1 MADIDCNGEMTN
13 FHRDNV
19 TLSNKQQGEMRTRRD
34 AGRKRLENGLN
45 EAEKPQPREVRSQGS
60 YQMRTMVQDDDND
73 YDIDDG
79 AYFASDDLKDDS
91 GTALTPKAAR
101 QRVCD
106 ALVWD
111 GRLKQEATVKR
122 NCVRQVYAAGYH
134 IDVPV
139 YRIVTSKDGNGDQVE
154 HFELASGDEWTR
166 SDARAVTR
174 WFNNL
179 VGELNAGESDGSQM
193 RRVTKLT
200 KKFARR
206 AGWKNKTTSGICIT
220 KLVVDHF
227 QYSADRDDKS
237 LRETWKAID
246 RKLQKSTEID
256 HPVLSAKLAQAGDAE
271 VTFFRDCLSSAL
283 KTLEVLDQSDCS
295 RKQAREAWDD
305 VFDTDFFTK
314 QPDKNGDDDDNG
326 GGNGGSGGGGK
337 GSAIAVT
344 SVGTARRNDGGGRF
358 G

>member
-1 MADIDCNGEMTN
+1 MADIDCHSEMTG

-19 TLSNKQQGEMRTRRD
+19 TLSSKQQSEMRTRRD
-34 AGRKRLENGLN
+34 AGRTRLEKGLN
-45 EAEKPQPREVRSQGS
+45 EAKKPQPKEVRSQGS

-79 AYFASDDLKDDS
+79 AYFASDDLNDDA
-91 GTALTPKAAR
+91 GVALTPLAAR

-134 IDVPV
+134 IDIPV
-139 YRIVTSKDGNGDQVE
+139 YRIVTTTDENDEPVE
-154 HFELASGDEWTR
+154 HYELASGDEWTR
-166 SDARAVTR
+166 ADARAVTR
-174 WFNNL
+174 WFNGL

-193 RRVTKLT
+193 RRITKLT

-206 AGWKNKTTSGICIT
+206 AGWKNKMTSGICIT

-227 QYSADRDDKS
+227 RSSADRDDKA

-246 RKLQKSTEID
+246 KKLQKSTEID
-256 HPVLSAKLAQAGDAE
+256 HPVLDTKLASAGDDA

-283 KTLEVLDQSDCS
+283 KTLELLDKSDCT
-295 RKQAREAWDD
+295 RKQAREAWDN
-305 VFDTDFFTK
+305 VFDTDYFTE
-314 QPDKNGDDDDNG
+314 QPDNNGDD
-326 GGNGGSGGGGK
+326 SGGK
-337 GSAIAVT
+337 GSAMKVT
-344 SVGTARRNDGGGRF
+344 SVETARRNDGGGRF

>member
-1 MADIDCNGEMTN
+1 MADVNCHSEMKG
-13 FHRDNV
+13 FHSEKV
-19 TLSNKQQGEMRTRRD
+19 TLSNKQQAEMRKRRN
-34 AGRKRLENGLN
+34 AGRTRLENGLN
-45 EAEKPQPREVRSQGS
+45 EAKRPKPKEIRSQGS

-79 AYFASDDLKDDS
+79 AYFAFADLKDDAD
-91 GTALTPKAAR
+91 TALTPLAAR

-106 ALVWD
+106 ALTWD

-134 IDVPV
+134 IDIPV
-139 YRIVTSKDGNGDQVE
+139 YRVVTTKDENDNLVDQY
-154 HFELASGDEWTR
+154 ELASGDEWIC

-179 VGELNAGESDGSQM
+179 VGELNSGESDGSQM

-206 AGWKNKTTSGICIT
+206 ANWKNKIASGICIT

-227 QYSADRDDKS
+227 AAISNRDDRA
-237 LRETWKAID
+237 LRETWKAISA
-246 RKLQKSTEID
+246 KLQSSTKIT
-256 HPVLSAKLAQAGDAE
+256 HPVLDNMLALEGDKE
-271 VTFFRDCLSSAL
+271 VTFFRDCLNNAI
-283 KTLEVLDQSDCS
+283 KTLEALDSSDCT
-295 RKQAREAWDD
+295 RKQAQEAWND
-305 VFDTDFFTK
+305 VFDTDFFTSV
-314 QPDKNGDDDDNG
+314 PDGSGDDG
-326 GGNGGSGGGGK
+326 GEAL
-337 GSAIAVT
+337 AIKVT
-344 SVGTARRNDGGGRF
+344 SGGTARRNDGGGRF

>member
-1 MADIDCNGEMTN
+1 MADIDCHSEMTN
-13 FHRDNV
+13 FHRDIV

-34 AGRKRLENGLN
+34 AGRTRLENGLN
-45 EAEKPQPREVRSQGS
+45 EAKKPQPKEVQSQGS
-60 YQMRTMVQDDDND
+60 YQMRTMVQDDAND

-79 AYFASDDLKDDS
+79 AYFASDDLKDDA
-91 GTALTPKAAR
+91 GIALTPKGAR

-106 ALVWD
+106 ALSWD
-111 GRLKQEATVKR
+111 GRLKYEATVKQ

-134 IDVPV
+134 IDIPV
-139 YRIVTSKDGNGDQVE
+139 YRIVTTKNENNEPLD
-154 HFELASGDEWTR
+154 HYELASGDEWTR

-174 WFNNL
+174 WFNGL

-206 AGWKNKTTSGICIT
+206 AGWKDKTTSGICIT

-227 QYSADRDDKS
+227 QYSADRDDKA

-246 RKLQKSTEID
+246 KKLQPSTEID
-256 HPVLSAKLAQAGDAE
+256 HPVLATKLASAGDAA
-271 VTFFRDCLSSAL
+271 VTFFRTCLSDAL
-283 KTLEVLDQSDCS
+283 KTLEVLDRSDCTQ
-295 RKQAREAWDD
+295 KGAREAWDD
-305 VFDTDFFTK
+305 VFDTDFFSM
-314 QPDKNGDDDDNG
+314 QPDSNGDGGGDDNG
-326 GGNGGSGGGGK
+326 GGGK
-337 GSAIAVT
+337 VSAMTVM
-344 SVGTARRNDGGGRF
+344 SVETARRNDGGGRF

>member
-1 MADIDCNGEMTN
+1 MADIDCHSEMTN

-34 AGRKRLENGLN
+34 AGRTRLENGLN
-45 EAEKPQPREVRSQGS
+45 EAKKPQPKEVRSQGS
-60 YQMRTMVQDDDND
+60 YQMRTMVQDDD

-79 AYFASDDLKDDS
+79 AYFASDDLKDDA
-91 GTALTPKAAR
+91 GVALTPKAAR

-134 IDVPV
+134 IDIPV
-139 YRIVTSKDGNGDQVE
+139 YRIVTTRDKNDDPVE
-154 HFELASGDEWTR
+154 HYELASGDEWTR

-174 WFNNL
+174 WFNGL
-179 VGELNAGESDGSQM
+179 VGELNAGDSDGSQM
-193 RRVTKLT
+193 RRVTKLS

-206 AGWKNKTTSGICIT
+206 VDWKNKTTSGISIT

-227 QYSADRDDKS
+227 QFSADRDDKA

-246 RKLQKSTEID
+246 KKLQKSVEID
-256 HPVLSAKLAQAGDAE
+256 HPVLANKLAQAGDEA
-271 VTFFRDCLSSAL
+271 VTFFRDCLSGAL
-283 KTLEVLDQSDCS
+283 KTLEVLDKSDCS
-295 RKQAREAWDD
+295 RKQAREAWDE

-314 QPDKNGDDDDNG
+314 QPDNNGDSSD
-326 GGNGGSGGGGK
+326 GK
-337 GSAIAVT
+337 GSAMAIT
-344 SVGTARRNDGGGRF
+344 SVETARRNDGGGRF

>member
-1 MADIDCNGEMTN
+1 MADIDCHSEMTK
-13 FHRDNV
+13 FHREKV
-19 TLSNKQQGEMRTRRD
+19 TLSNKQQDEMRTRRN
-34 AGRKRLENGLN
+34 AGRTRLENGLN
-45 EAEKPQPREVRSQGS
+45 EAQKPQPKEVRSQGS
-60 YQMRTMVQDDDND
+60 YQMRTMVQDDAND

-79 AYFASDDLKDDS
+79 AYFAFDDLKDDA
-91 GTALTPKAAR
+91 GVALTPKAAR

-111 GRLKQEATVKR
+111 GRLRQEATIKR

-134 IDVPV
+134 IDIPV
-139 YRIVTSKDGNGDQVE
+139 YRIVTTKDENDDPVT
-154 HFELASGDEWTR
+154 HYELASGDEWAR

-174 WFNNL
+174 WFNGL

-206 AGWKNKTTSGICIT
+206 AGWKGKTTSGICIT
-220 KLVVDHF
+220 KLVVDNF
-227 QYSADRDDKS
+227 QSSADRDDKA
-237 LRETWKAID
+237 LRETWKVID
-246 RKLQKSTEID
+246 TQLQKSTEID
-256 HPVLSAKLAQAGDAE
+256 HPVLTNKLAQAGDEA
-271 VTFFRDCLSSAL
+271 VTFFRDSLSGAL
-283 KTLEVLDQSDCS
+283 KTLEVLDTSDCS

-314 QPDKNGDDDDNG
+314 QPDDNSDDND
-326 GGNGGSGGGGK
+326 
-337 GSAIAVT
+337 SAMAIT
-344 SVGTARRNDGGGRF
+344 SVITARRNDGGGRF

>member
-1 MADIDCNGEMTN
+1 MADIDCHSEMTN

-19 TLSNKQQGEMRTRRD
+19 TLSNKQQSEMRTRRD
-34 AGRKRLENGLN
+34 AGRTRLENGLN
-45 EAEKPQPREVRSQGS
+45 EAKKPQPKEVRSQGS

-79 AYFASDDLKDDS
+79 AYFASDDLKDDA
-91 GTALTPKAAR
+91 GVALTPKAAR

-106 ALVWD
+106 ALAWD

-134 IDVPV
+134 IDIPV
-139 YRIVTSKDGNGDQVE
+139 YRIVITRDKNDDPVE
-154 HFELASGDEWTR
+154 HYELASGDEWTR

-174 WFNNL
+174 WFNGL

-193 RRVTKLT
+193 RRITKLS

-206 AGWKNKTTSGICIT
+206 VGWKNKTTSGISIT

-227 QYSADRDDKS
+227 QFSADRDDKA

-246 RKLQKSTEID
+246 KKLQKSVEID
-256 HPVLSAKLAQAGDAE
+256 HPVLANKLAQVGDEA
-271 VTFFRDCLSSAL
+271 VTFFRDRLSGAL
-283 KTLEVLDQSDCS
+283 KTLEVLDESDCS

-314 QPDKNGDDDDNG
+314 QPDNNGDSSD
-326 GGNGGSGGGGK
+326 GK
-337 GSAIAVT
+337 GSAMAIT
-344 SVGTARRNDGGGRF
+344 SIETARRNDGGGRF

>member
-1 MADIDCNGEMTN
+1 MADIDCHSEMTG

-34 AGRKRLENGLN
+34 AGRTRLENGLK
-45 EAEKPQPREVRSQGS
+45 EAKKAQPKEVRSQGS
-60 YQMRTMVQDDDND
+60 YQMRTMVQDDDNE

-79 AYFASDDLKDDS
+79 AYFASDDLKD
-91 GTALTPKAAR
+91 GAGVALTPLAAR

-122 NCVRQVYAAGYH
+122 NCVRQVYSAGYH
-134 IDVPV
+134 IDIPV
-139 YRIVTSKDGNGDQVE
+139 YRIVTTKDENDEPVE
-154 HFELASGDEWTR
+154 HCELASGDDWTR
-166 SDARAVTR
+166 SDARAVTG
-174 WFNNL
+174 WFNGL

-193 RRVTKLT
+193 RRITKLT

-220 KLVVDHF
+220 KLVVDDF
-227 QYSADRDDKS
+227 QDSADRDDKA

-246 RKLQKSTEID
+246 KKLQNSTEID
-256 HPVLSAKLAQAGDAE
+256 HPVLDTPLASEGDDA
-271 VTFFRDCLSSAL
+271 VAFFRDCLNSAL
-283 KTLEVLDQSDCS
+283 KTLEVLDKSDCM
-295 RKQAREAWDD
+295 RKQAREAWDE
-305 VFDTDFFTK
+305 VFDTDYFTE
-314 QPDKNGDDDDNG
+314 QPDNNG
-326 GGNGGSGGGGK
+326 GDGGGK
-337 GSAIAVT
+337 ASAMKVT
-344 SVGTARRNDGGGRF
+344 SVETARRNDGGGRF